1 VADLDLDKSSYR
13 YGETAQA
20 QVKIAG
26 TGNMHIDFSCPEA
39 GIGETRDI
47 VIPEGIFSTVETF
60 PVPIGMK
67 DSYNLAVKV
76 ADQSGFSQE
85 IQGSILLLPI
95 TWDIGTDF
103 PQPTGKAG
111 VPLDFQV
118 HIKALSEIFLLK
130 ISRTY
135 IIIRSCW
142 FLAAQDQ
149 DVRV

>member
-1 VADLDLDKSSYR
+1 
-13 YGETAQA
+13 
-20 QVKIAG
+20 
-26 TGNMHIDFSCPEA
+26 
-39 GIGETRDI
+39 
-47 VIPEGIFSTVETF
+47 
-60 PVPIGMK
+60 VPIGMK

-76 ADQSGFSQE
+76 ADQSGFNQE

-118 HIKALSEIFLLK
+118 HIKALSEFFLLK

-135 IIIRSCW
+135 AILSSYK
-142 FLAAQDQ
+142 FLSK
-149 DVRV
+149 RYKNLKI